1 LDKMKSI
8 AVPVTRRSAAKT
20 RRAGHPQ
27 TPPDEGIGGLIGAPV
42 RPRPFVAGVPITIK
56 PTPKHRYHV
65 GQRLRLLGGGNYW
78 ARNAGTCRIVALM
91 PFEGTALFYRVR
103 SETES
108 FERVVAE
115 ADLAT
120 VSSIA

>member
-1 LDKMKSI
+1 
-8 AVPVTRRSAAKT
+8 
-20 RRAGHPQ
+20 
-27 TPPDEGIGGLIGAPV
+27 
-42 RPRPFVAGVPITIK
+42 
-56 PTPKHRYHV
+56 
-65 GQRLRLLGGGNYW
+65 
-78 ARNAGTCRIVALM
+78 M

-120 VSSIA
+120 VSSIP

>member
-1 LDKMKSI
+1 MGDGQKRGRI
-8 AVPVTRRSAAKT
+8 VAVSASP
-20 RRAGHPQ
+20 GHTFTKPNQ
-27 TPPDEGIGGLIGAPV
+27 DRIVLLEGLGVDIGD
-42 RPRPFVAGVPITIK
+42 
-56 PTPKHRYHV
+56 HV

-78 ARNAGTCRIVALM
+78 ARNAGTCRIVSLM